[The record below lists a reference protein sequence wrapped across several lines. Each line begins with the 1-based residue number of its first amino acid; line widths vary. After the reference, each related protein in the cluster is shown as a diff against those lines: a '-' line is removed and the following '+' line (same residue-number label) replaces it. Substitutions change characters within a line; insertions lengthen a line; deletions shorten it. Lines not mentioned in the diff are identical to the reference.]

1 MNVNVNFNFNVTIVD
16 GTMEKVTMLEFR
28 RNAASIIRRVQ
39 KGKHLVLTRRGT
51 PVMRLEPLNDG
62 TVRESDP
69 FYAITESA
77 DDAAASLTNEQMD
90 RIVYD
95 R

>member
-1 MNVNVNFNFNVTIVD
+1 
-16 GTMEKVTMLEFR
+16 METVTMLEFR

-51 PVMRLEPLNDG
+51 PVMRLEPLRDG

-69 FYAITESA
+69 FYGITESA
-77 DDAAASLTNEQMD
+77 DDDVASLTNAQID
-90 RIVYD
+90 GIVYD